1 MIDTLKAS
9 RKLKASGF
17 SEEQAESI
25 INVVADT
32 NEQTATKEDI
42 HLLQKDI
49 QILAQSIAKL
59 KEYVDI
65 RFDHIDKRFAILQWM
80 TGLSLSGVIAILIVL
95 AF

>member
-9 RKLKASGF
+9 RELKASGF

-42 HLLQKDI
+42 HLLKKDMQLLRKDI
-49 QILAQSIAKL
+49 QILAESIAQL
-59 KEYVDI
+59 KD
-65 RFDHIDKRFAILQWM
+65 
-80 TGLSLSGVIAILIVL
+80 
-95 AF
+95 

>member
-25 INVVADT
+25 INVVVDT

-42 HLLQKDI
+42 RHL
-49 QILAQSIAKL
+49 
-59 KEYVDI
+59 
-65 RFDHIDKRFAILQWM
+65 DKRFTILQWM
-80 TGLSLSGVIAILIVL
+80 TGLSLSGVIAILVVL